1 MTQHSDQSTTQS
13 TNTPSQ
19 AKKPRRFRPR
29 RMTVVMSVT
38 IVLIIVCMAAL
49 AFFYQA
55 KRDTK
60 ELMRTQTV
68 MGDVL
73 ARAAD
78 YSSGKAISWDNY
90 AMGSVSGVIATQAE
104 REQLLAK
111 NPFVNCPGQ
120 CDGWLSVADAKRRDQ
135 TIDEGFSLSPSTE
148 EGVFLQYVREVLQD
162 PSTKCALW
170 NHGPVQKLCISPK
183 TGRYVYNV
191 SGHARGLYE

>member
-13 TNTPSQ
+13 TNASPQ

-29 RMTVVMSVT
+29 RMTVVMLVT
-38 IVLIIVCMAAL
+38 IVLIIVCMATL

-78 YSSGKAISWDNY
+78 YSSGKAISWDNF

-111 NPFVNCPGQ
+111 NPFINCPGQ

-135 TIDEGFSLSPSTE
+135 TIDEGFSPSLSTE
-148 EGVFLQYVREVLQD
+148 RVFLQYVREVLQD
-162 PSTKCALW
+162 PNTKCALW
-170 NHGPVQKLCISPK
+170 DHGPIQKLCLSPK

-191 SGHARGLYE
+191 SGHAQGLYE

>member
-1 MTQHSDQSTTQS
+1 MTQHSNQSTTQS
-13 TNTPSQ
+13 TNASPQT
-19 AKKPRRFRPR
+19 KKPRRFRPR
-29 RMTVVMSVT
+29 RMTIVMLVT
-38 IVLIIVCMAAL
+38 IVLTIACMAAL
-49 AFFYQA
+49 AFLYQA

-68 MGDVL
+68 MGDML
-73 ARAAD
+73 ARTAD
-78 YSSGKAISWDNY
+78 YSSGQAISWDNY

-111 NPFVNCPGQ
+111 EPFVNCPGQ
-120 CDGWLSVADAKRRDQ
+120 CHSWLSVADTKRRDQ
-135 TIDEGFSLSPSTE
+135 TIDKGFSSSQPA

-162 PSTKCALW
+162 PSTKCARW
-170 NHGPVQKLCISPK
+170 DHGPIQKLCISPK

>member
-1 MTQHSDQSTTQS
+1 MTQHSDQLTTQS

-29 RMTVVMSVT
+29 RMTVVMLVT
-38 IVLIIVCMAAL
+38 IVLIIVCMATL

-78 YSSGKAISWDNY
+78 YSSGKAISWDNF

-135 TIDEGFSLSPSTE
+135 TIDEGFSPSLST
-148 EGVFLQYVREVLQD
+148 EGVFLRYVREVLQD

-170 NHGPVQKLCISPK
+170 DHGPVQKLCISPK

>member
-29 RMTVVMSVT
+29 RMTVVMLVT
-38 IVLIIVCMAAL
+38 IVLIIACMVAL

-68 MGDVL
+68 MGDIL

-78 YSSGKAISWDNY
+78 YSSGQAISWDNF

-111 NPFVNCPGQ
+111 NPFINCPGQ
-120 CDGWLSVADAKRRDQ
+120 CDGWLSVADAKRREQ
-135 TIDEGFSLSPSTE
+135 TSDEGVSLSPSTE

>member
-1 MTQHSDQSTTQS
+1 
-13 TNTPSQ
+13 
-19 AKKPRRFRPR
+19 
-29 RMTVVMSVT
+29 MTVVMLVT

-60 ELMRTQTV
+60 ELMRTQIV

-73 ARAAD
+73 VRAAD

-111 NPFVNCPGQ
+111 NPFVNCPGR
-120 CDGWLSVADAKRRDQ
+120 CDDWLSVADAKRRDQ
-135 TIDEGFSLSPSTE
+135 TIDEGFSLSPSAE

-170 NHGPVQKLCISPK
+170 DHGPVQKLCISPK
-183 TGRYVYNV
+183 TGRYIYNV
-191 SGHARGLYE
+191 SGHAQGLYE

>member
-1 MTQHSDQSTTQS
+1 MT
-13 TNTPSQ
+13 
-19 AKKPRRFRPR
+19 A
-29 RMTVVMSVT
+29 VMLVT
-38 IVLIIVCMAAL
+38 IVLTIACMAAL

-78 YSSGKAISWDNY
+78 YSSGNAISWDNY
-90 AMGSVSGVIATQAE
+90 AMGNVSGVITEQAE
-104 REQLLAK
+104 REKLLAK
-111 NPFVNCPGQ
+111 EPFVKCPGQ
-120 CDGWLSVADAKRRDQ
+120 CNGWLSVTDAKRRDQ
-135 TIDEGFSLSPSTE
+135 TIDEGFSPSLST

-170 NHGPVQKLCISPK
+170 NHGPIQKLCISPK
-183 TGRYVYNV
+183 TGRYIYNV
-191 SGHARGLYE
+191 SGHAHGLYE